1 MPACSPAWYFVHP
14 AVESREVA
22 TVRAVVCDAGARVR
36 ERPQTEKARTALRRA
51 LGSQVAHDA
60 GRLTNGTG
68 AHGEQS
74 DHAATK
80 PRVVVERQ
88 LPGLRSL
95 HPRTEV
101 TADQDG
107 LRLLGDTAALAHRI
121 ADARAQ
127 LDLEDAW
134 ARDSAGECDERR
146 GGAATPRDQRNV
158 SERFDV
164 LDEGRRPID
173 ALLERQRRRR
183 GRRRDAF
190 VEEVD
195 RGRLRPRD
203 VARRSSGKRRETAL
217 RLGPLVERSEHRVA

>member
-1 MPACSPAWYFVHP
+1 MPACSPAWYFLHP

-22 TVRAVVCDAGARVR
+22 TVRAVVRDAGARVR

-51 LGSQVAHDA
+51 LGSEVAHDA

-68 AHGEQS
+68 ARGEQP

-80 PRVVVERQ
+80 PRAVVERQ
-88 LPGLRSL
+88 LPGLRRL

-134 ARDSAGECDERR
+134 ARDSAGQCDERR
-146 GGAATPRDQRNV
+146 GGPATPRGEPDVR
-158 SERFDV
+158 ERFDV

-183 GRRRDAF
+183 GRRGDAF
-190 VEEVD
+190 VEEMD
-195 RGRLRPRD
+195 RSRLRSRD
-203 VARRSSGKRRETAL
+203 GARRR
-217 RLGPLVERSEHRVA
+217 

>member
-1 MPACSPAWYFVHP
+1 MPACSSTWHVIHP

-22 TVRAVVCDAGARVR
+22 TVRAVVGDPGARVR

-51 LGSQVAHDA
+51 LGGEVAHDA
-60 GRLTNGTG
+60 GRLTDGTG
-68 AHGEQS
+68 ARGEQS

-80 PRVVVERQ
+80 PRAVVERQ
-88 LPGLRSL
+88 LPGFRRL

-107 LRLLGDTAALAHRI
+107 LRLLSDTAALAHRI

-134 ARDSAGECDERR
+134 ARDSAGKGDERR
-146 GGAATPRDQRNV
+146 TRRATPGDERDV

-173 ALLERQRRRR
+173 PLLERQRRRR

-190 VEEVD
+190 VEEMD

-203 VARRSSGKRRETAL
+203 VARG
-217 RLGPLVERSEHRVA
+217 